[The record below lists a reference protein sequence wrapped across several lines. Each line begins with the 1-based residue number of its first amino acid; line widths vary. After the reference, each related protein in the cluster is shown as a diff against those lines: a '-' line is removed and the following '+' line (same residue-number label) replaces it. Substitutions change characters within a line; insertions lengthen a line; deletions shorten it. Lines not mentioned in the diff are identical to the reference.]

1 MNLGKAFQY
10 PFEDRE
16 WASKIGLG
24 ALISLVPILNF
35 AMLGYILEVMR
46 RVQHSDP
53 TPLPGWDDLG
63 KKFMD
68 GLMLFLAGF
77 VYALPVII
85 LVGIPM
91 ALIAI
96 PAAVAANSNSQGVA
110 NAVAT
115 AGGFVGLCL
124 SCILILYGIALSI
137 VFPAIYL
144 EYAAKG
150 TFGACFNFKDIFA
163 RLRKDAGAY
172 FTAWAVYLGATI
184 GVSLVSGIVGGLL
197 GWIPCLGQ
205 LVVLVVGLASGFY
218 VLLVFA
224 HLFGQFAALTA
235 PTAPAAPAA

>member
-150 TFGACFNFKDIFA
+150 TFGACFRTSSGSGFS
-163 RLRKDAGAY
+163 
-172 FTAWAVYLGATI
+172 GATHHTD
-184 GVSLVSGIVGGLL
+184 
-197 GWIPCLGQ
+197 
-205 LVVLVVGLASGFY
+205 AAY
-218 VLLVFA
+218 T
-224 HLFGQFAALTA
+224 FGEPSSNPFQAQQPRHNGETTDSHRRGA
-235 PTAPAAPAA
+235 